1 MLRQLSKAQVPA
13 ASALAPCH
21 FVTSLMLVSSV
32 DSHHALFALRSGSA
46 AAKAGIR
53 RGDRIV
59 KVNGVLVAG
68 LNHLDVAKLMSG
80 SSYVSLTLFGRSE
93 GTMSSMAVKGVMTNG
108 KRLQRRSTDSC
119 HFDLSFKA
127 KPSTSGTTKRLE
139 WRLKRRE
146 LVQQM
151 LVEEKKQ
158 LEVLRQEATGT
169 DTNGDR
175 LQLIEKAERR
185 IGNLEIQ
192 LKESAVATPAT
203 VEASQPVMPKE
214 AGDSTAECS
223 EPEGAA
229 ELAGRRNGS
238 PSGLE
243 PTADSTLSLHGSPA
257 PSMHHMV
264 ERFLDV
270 EDDLVAENSPTDDA
284 IFATFLTLKD
294 RLAHLAIFL
303 HYLLSNNDP
312 SFVLFYLVT
321 DVFNLSGLTKHW
333 RQWAY
338 EIYSSFLAHI
348 APCKL
353 QLVDRDACE
362 DLDVIF
368 SKPTEQLSPDGMRR
382 LFDRARESAL
392 VTANEQLADFRN
404 KRILGLGSVFGE
416 SLLHGLKENDPA
428 SEAKVFDALISPHV
442 PTYFDRSWEYGD
454 LTRRAKVIL
463 SSLSTLFKH
472 CNVKCSSAEVEK
484 LLEKCPTYVSK
495 EKSNFA
501 CQLLAKS
508 NRRVKNHCFVLI
520 PVCQPMFC
528 EHCHELLWG
537 IKATGLLCTKC
548 NIVVHKRCMSSLQNE
563 CTSVRTT
570 DIAFN
575 SKSAS
580 AKEGNKLSTE
590 ERPAGEDSSM
600 KLQRGEDEGFVGAK
614 RAGTAEPVDGMCA
627 EKEDLKATAL
637 SDEAL
642 EHGLQPGASPTDE
655 NAFFVR
661 SKSMTMKKDFLK
673 GPEPTNDT
681 FRRSNSDYNE
691 QKKAGV
697 KRVESVS
704 EYLGN
709 DSPYL
714 SDDSEAPAVP
724 ALAYTANLRHY
735 ENFEYDSDFEIDTEI
750 APLEELL
757 PQNLL
762 VSLETRERK
771 RLEVVYELLHTE
783 RTHVRNLKVLYRL
796 FYLRFVEYKILPSNV
811 LNLMFPNLEL
821 VLEVHTEINET
832 MRAFVAK
839 DQFVSN
845 ISDMCLSLFCGEAGE
860 RLKNIAS
867 TFCQHMQQAL
877 EALKQEIKKDQ
888 KLRDF
893 LQVIESLPVCRKLQL
908 RDMLPMEMQRLTKYP
923 LLLESILKYTPDTSA
938 EAEQLKKSIE
948 GTHAILEA
956 VNTAKRN
963 SENKTRLEQL
973 RRNIDTSQ
981 FAKVNHP
988 MSDEYRR
995 LNVTNYS
1002 LVYEGSLFW
1011 RLGKNKV
1018 VALHA
1023 VLLDEL
1029 LLLLSKSSDGHRL
1042 TLRFHNLNT
1051 GKEDMKWTHCPLLKL
1066 SNLIA
1071 KDMATDKKAF
1081 FLVSTSP
1088 YGPQIYELAASS
1100 FAEKKSWISYLT
1112 EQIEICRKRDQGK
1125 RCSVSMVEDVG
1136 SESKRHKEH
1145 SPGRATGHVR
1155 SHFQERVRVT
1165 CQPRLISPS
1174 EINVCQPTV
1183 FQHARPILNPLDQ
1196 LRQEDQSVI
1205 KALNEKIRIISN
1217 FFGTSGEEGSS
1228 APVAEGKGCREAREL
1243 LITAVKH
1250 TNRLLEAINEHTRLV
1265 ELETGNKGNGQIRYS
1280 LAHREIPSVP
1290 CSQLTQIAAAQMEC
1304 LTSLLNSLQI
1314 MAADLQR
1321 VQRELHHYKLSPERL
1336 LACHLISE
1344 KAVDTHEGGVC
1355 HLSTSERLASAAD
1368 SDHALHAAVVG
1379 KPAAPA
1385 AVSSEEPT
1393 SENHPTT
1400 SSVDVNWANGQ
1411 LGMSSDS

>member
-1 MLRQLSKAQVPA
+1 LTIL
-13 ASALAPCH
+13 
-21 FVTSLMLVSSV
+21 
-32 DSHHALFALRSGSA
+32 GSA

-53 RGDRIV
+53 QGDRIV
-59 KVNGVLVAG
+59 KVNGVLVTG

-93 GTMSSMAVKGVMTNG
+93 GAMSSMAVKGVMTNG
-108 KRLQRRSTDSC
+108 KRLQRRSTDSG
-119 HFDLSFKA
+119 HFDLACKA
-127 KPSTSGTTKRLE
+127 KPSMSGSTTKRLE

-158 LEVLRQEATGT
+158 LEVLRQEAT
-169 DTNGDR
+169 DTSSNGDR

-192 LKESAVATPAT
+192 LKQSGVTKS
-203 VEASQPVMPKE
+203 V
-214 AGDSTAECS
+214 TAEAANSTMPTEARDSIAECPES
-223 EPEGAA
+223 EEA
-229 ELAGRRNGS
+229 EKVIDEKNAPPTN
-238 PSGLE
+238 LE
-243 PTADSTLSLHGSPA
+243 LTADSELSLYSSNVA
-257 PSMHHMV
+257 PLHMV

-270 EDDLVAENSPTDDA
+270 EDDLVAENNPTDDA
-284 IFATFLTLKD
+284 IFASFLSLKD
-294 RLAHLAIFL
+294 RLAHLAVFL

-321 DVFNLSGLTKHW
+321 EVLSLSGVSKHW

-353 QLVDRDACE
+353 QLIDQDACE
-362 DLDVIF
+362 DLDATF
-368 SKPTEQLSPDGMRR
+368 SKPTEQLSPEKMRH

-392 VTANEQLADFRN
+392 VTVNEQLADFRN

-416 SLLHGLKENDPA
+416 SLLHGLKENDTA
-428 SEAKVFDALISPHV
+428 SEAKIFDALISPHV

-454 LTRRAKVIL
+454 LTRRAQVIL

-472 CNVKCSSAEVEK
+472 YNVKCSSAEVEK
-484 LLEKCPTYVSK
+484 LVDKCPTYVSK

-501 CQLLAKS
+501 SQLLAKS

-520 PVCQPMFC
+520 PVCQAMFC
-528 EHCHELLWG
+528 DHCHELLWG

-548 NIVVHKRCMSSLQNE
+548 NIVVHKRCISSLQNE
-563 CTSVRTT
+563 CMSMRSS
-570 DIAFN
+570 DAAFN
-575 SKSAS
+575 LKS
-580 AKEGNKLSTE
+580 KEGNKLSTE
-590 ERPAGEDSSM
+590 EKVSSDYLSM
-600 KLQRGEDEGFVGAK
+600 KLQRGEVENVAAAK
-614 RAGTAEPVDGMCA
+614 QDVTAEPTGKVCA
-627 EKEDLKATAL
+627 QKEDLENASL
-637 SDEAL
+637 LEDSV
-642 EHGLQPGASPTDE
+642 EHGTLPGTSPTED
-655 NAFFVR
+655 NAFLVR
-661 SKSMTMKKDFLK
+661 SKSMTMKKDYLK

-681 FRRSNSDYNE
+681 FRRSNSDYDE
-691 QKKAGV
+691 QKKISV
-697 KRVESVS
+697 KRADSVS

-735 ENFEYDSDFEIDTEI
+735 ENFEYDSDFEIATEI
-750 APLEELL
+750 APLEDLI

-796 FYLRFVEYKILPSNV
+796 FYLRFVEYSILPSNV

-821 VLEVHTEINET
+821 VLEIHTEMNET
-832 MRAFVAK
+832 MRALVAK
-839 DQFVSN
+839 DQLVSN

-867 TFCQHMQQAL
+867 TFCQHLQQAL
-877 EALKQEIKKDQ
+877 EALKQEIRKDQ

-893 LQVIESLPVCRKLQL
+893 LQVIETLPVCRKLQL
-908 RDMLPMEMQRLTKYP
+908 RDMLPVEMQRLTKYP
-923 LLLESILKYTPDTSA
+923 LLLESILKYTPDPSV
-938 EAEQLKKSIE
+938 EADQLRKSIH

-963 SENKTRLEQL
+963 SENRMRLEQL
-973 RRNIDTSQ
+973 QRNIDTSQ
-981 FAKVNHP
+981 FVKVNHP
-988 MSDEYRR
+988 MSEEYRR

-1002 LVYEGSLFW
+1002 LIYEGNLFW

-1018 VALHA
+1018 IPLHA

-1042 TLRFHNLNT
+1042 SLRFHNLNT

-1088 YGPQIYELAASS
+1088 YGPQIYELAANS
-1100 FAEKKSWISYLT
+1100 FVEKKSWLSRLT
-1112 EQIEICRKRDQGK
+1112 EQIETCRKLDQGK
-1125 RCSVSMVEDVG
+1125 RCSISMVEEVASDN
-1136 SESKRHKEH
+1136 KRHKDH
-1145 SPGRATGHVR
+1145 SPARATGHVR

-1183 FQHARPILNPLDQ
+1183 FQHSRPILNPLEQ
-1196 LRQEDQSVI
+1196 LRQEDQCI
-1205 KALNEKIRIISN
+1205 TKALNEKMKIISN
-1217 FFGTSGEEGSS
+1217 FFGTTEEDGSS
-1228 APVAEGKGCREAREL
+1228 APVSEGKGCREAQEL

-1265 ELETGNKGNGQIRYS
+1265 EVQSGKNENEQVRYS
-1280 LAHREIPSVP
+1280 LVHSERPSVP

-1304 LTSLLNSLQI
+1304 LTSLMNSLQI
-1314 MAADLQR
+1314 MGADLQR
-1321 VQRELHHYKLSPERL
+1321 VQTELHHYKLSPERL

-1344 KAVDTHEGGVC
+1344 KAVDTHEGDFCPQSPSG
-1355 HLSTSERLASAAD
+1355 RLAPTEPDLTLQSVARKCSVAMTN
-1368 SDHALHAAVVG
+1368 
-1379 KPAAPA
+1379 
-1385 AVSSEEPT
+1385 EERT
-1393 SENHPTT
+1393 SENDQAT
-1400 SSVDVNWANGQ
+1400 SSVDKNWANGQ
-1411 LGMSSDS
+1411 LGVSPDS